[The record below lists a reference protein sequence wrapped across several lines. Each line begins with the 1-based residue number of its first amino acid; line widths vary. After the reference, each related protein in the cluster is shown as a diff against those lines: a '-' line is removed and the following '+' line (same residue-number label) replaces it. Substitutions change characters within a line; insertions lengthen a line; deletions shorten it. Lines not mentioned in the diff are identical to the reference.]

1 MRSGLDIICHVAGGV
16 EVSPPISGRLT
27 DHIAIG
33 VLSGLVHRDIVDDV
47 INECG
52 KREKRSRLL
61 PAHVVVYYV
70 LALNLF
76 FGDAYEE
83 VMRQLVNGLRFLGN
97 WRYDWT
103 VPSTSALSQART
115 RLGEAPLKLL
125 FERIAVPMARVGT
138 RGAWFRGLRVMALD
152 GVVFDVP
159 DTPANDE
166 AFGRGGNDQGK
177 GPFPQVRLVAV
188 AECGTH
194 ALVDAVLGPVAT
206 GEQTLAAQLIG
217 RLTPEMLVLA
227 DRNFYSYQA
236 WQQASATGAE
246 LLWRVSGRLPLP
258 VLAALADGSYR
269 SVLINPKVRGRR
281 REMLLATAAAGE
293 HLEPTQA
300 TLIRV
305 IEYTIEDRPGS
316 GELFCLITTITD
328 HELAPALDLAT
339 VYHQR
344 WEIELSFDEIET
356 HQTGHLRVLRSRTP
370 ELVKQEIW
378 ALLLTHYAIRHIMKD
393 AADTVGTD
401 PDDLSFIRSYRAIRR
416 QVTNQAGFSP

>member
-1 MRSGLDIICHVAGGV
+1 M
-16 EVSPPISGRLT
+16 
-27 DHIAIG
+27 
-33 VLSGLVHRDIVDDV
+33 
-47 INECG
+47 
-52 KREKRSRLL
+52 
-61 PAHVVVYYV
+61 
-70 LALNLF
+70 
-76 FGDAYEE
+76 
-83 VMRQLVNGLRFLGN
+83 
-97 WRYDWT
+97 
-103 VPSTSALSQART
+103 
-115 RLGEAPLKLL
+115 
-125 FERIAVPMARVGT
+125 
-138 RGAWFRGLRVMALD
+138 
-152 GVVFDVP
+152 
-159 DTPANDE
+159 
-166 AFGRGGNDQGK
+166 
-177 GPFPQVRLVAV
+177 
-188 AECGTH
+188 
-194 ALVDAVLGPVAT
+194 AT
-206 GEQTLAAQLIG
+206 GEQTLAAQLIS
-217 RLTPEMLVLA
+217 RLTPGMLVLA

-236 WQQASATGAE
+236 WQQAAATGAA

-258 VLAALADGSYR
+258 VLAALPDGSYR
-269 SVLINPKVRGRR
+269 SLLINPKIRGRR

-328 HELAPALDLAT
+328 HELAPAVDLAT

-344 WEIELSFDEIET
+344 WEIELSFDEIQT

>member
-1 MRSGLDIICHVAGGV
+1 MTNGAK
-16 EVSPPISGRLT
+16 VSSPISGRLT

-33 VLSGLVHRDIVDDV
+33 VLSGLIHRDIVDDV

-76 FGDAYEE
+76 FGEAYEE

-97 WRYDWT
+97 WRHDWT
-103 VPSTSALSQART
+103 VPSPSALSQART

-125 FERIAVPMARVGT
+125 FERIAVPMARAGT
-138 RGAWFRGLRVMALD
+138 RGAWFRGLRVMAVD

-159 DTPANDE
+159 DTAANDE
-166 AFGRGGNDQGK
+166 EFGRGGNDQGP

-206 GEQTLAAQLIG
+206 GEQTLAAALIS
-217 RLTPEMLVLA
+217 RLTAGMLVLA

-236 WQQASATGAE
+236 WQQASATGAQ

-258 VLAALADGSYR
+258 VLAALPDGSYHT
-269 SVLINPKVRGRR
+269 NP
-281 REMLLATAAAGE
+281 
-293 HLEPTQA
+293 
-300 TLIRV
+300 
-305 IEYTIEDRPGS
+305 Y
-316 GELFCLITTITD
+316 
-328 HELAPALDLAT
+328 
-339 VYHQR
+339 
-344 WEIELSFDEIET
+344 
-356 HQTGHLRVLRSRTP
+356 
-370 ELVKQEIW
+370 
-378 ALLLTHYAIRHIMKD
+378 
-393 AADTVGTD
+393 
-401 PDDLSFIRSYRAIRR
+401 
-416 QVTNQAGFSP
+416 